1 MDREFDQGPV
11 KEWLRLI
18 IAAFV
23 QPARDFIRG
32 EGSTIR
38 EWNEHAETPGK
49 HHNFSVLV
57 ALVLYVFMSIIAASG
72 GGFPFLVGALF
83 LLATAIAVVF
93 VGINISLW
101 SHKRARYRSSAIG
114 KIGAWIITT
123 GIVIAVASVIT
134 QLFRAGGFWEPLF
147 SELLWVI
154 TAATGL
160 LWLGFILLMVSGRTR

>member
-1 MDREFDQGPV
+1 MLKPLES
-11 KEWLRLI
+11 I
-18 IAAFV
+18 
-23 QPARDFIRG
+23 
-32 EGSTIR
+32 TI
-38 EWNEHAETPGK
+38 
-49 HHNFSVLV
+49 FSVLL
-57 ALVLYVFMSIIAASG
+57 ALALYVFTSISAG
-72 GGFPFLVGALF
+72 LNDGFPFLFGALF

>member
-1 MDREFDQGPV
+1 MLKPLES
-11 KEWLRLI
+11 I
-18 IAAFV
+18 
-23 QPARDFIRG
+23 
-32 EGSTIR
+32 TIL
-38 EWNEHAETPGK
+38 
-49 HHNFSVLV
+49 SVLV
-57 ALVLYVFMSIIAASG
+57 ALALYVLISIIAASG
-72 GGFPFLVGALF
+72 DGFPFLVGALF
-83 LLATAIAVVF
+83 LLAAAIAVVF

-101 SHKRARYRSSAIG
+101 SHKRARYRSSVIG

-123 GIVIAVASVIT
+123 GIVIAVASVVT

>member
-1 MDREFDQGPV
+1 MLKLLES
-11 KEWLRLI
+11 I
-18 IAAFV
+18 
-23 QPARDFIRG
+23 
-32 EGSTIR
+32 TI
-38 EWNEHAETPGK
+38 
-49 HHNFSVLV
+49 FSVLV
-57 ALVLYVFMSIIAASG
+57 ALALYVFMSIIAASG

-83 LLATAIAVVF
+83 LLATAIAVVL
-93 VGINISLW
+93 VGMNISLW
-101 SHKRARYRSSAIG
+101 SHKQARYRSSAIG

>member
-1 MDREFDQGPV
+1 MVPCFS
-11 KEWLRLI
+11 LRG
-18 IAAFV
+18 A
-23 QPARDFIRG
+23 
-32 EGSTIR
+32 
-38 EWNEHAETPGK
+38 
-49 HHNFSVLV
+49 
-57 ALVLYVFMSIIAASG
+57 
-72 GGFPFLVGALF
+72 GFPFLVGALF
-83 LLATAIAVVF
+83 LLVTAIAVVLI
-93 VGINISLW
+93 GISISLW

-123 GIVIAVASVIT
+123 GIIIAVASVIT